1 MKTCLLPLTIPE
13 SLLCRTLAQILGQ
26 WQLDTYTL
34 PNNIH
39 TASRTCLSG
48 LRRKKEKI
56 IRKITHPPPNNK
68 SGETIQKRLRKGN
81 YPLSMEK
88 QQPRSP
94 CPVKTESK
102 YSSHSWR
109 RSLKPGSITCW
120 LLEGTFALCFG
131 REIQLQ
137 HTAAA
142 SLKER
147 RQHLVSFLC
156 FCPHFQASWLAWTGD
171 LSRHVDI
178 PEWNGT
184 ICGLWD
190 FVLKHHCWCVCS
202 DCCSVY
208 GRKWIQALG

>member
-1 MKTCLLPLTIPE
+1 METCLLPLTIPE
-13 SLLCRTLAQILGQ
+13 SLFCRTLAQILGQ

-48 LRRKKEKI
+48 LRQEKEK
-56 IRKITHPPPNNK
+56 NNK
-68 SGETIQKRLRKGN
+68 KKNLPPT
-81 YPLSMEK
+81 K
-88 QQPRSP
+88 QQIRRNHPEEPQERELS
-94 CPVKTESK
+94 TFHGEATAQESLPSK
-102 YSSHSWR
+102 NWIKIFITQLA
-109 RSLKPGSITCW
+109 SLKPGSIKRW

-147 RQHLVSFLC
+147 RQRSVSFLC